1 MKKFILIIAL
11 LILRTSI
18 LFAEEGMWIP
28 MLLEKLNI
36 RKMQDMGLKLT
47 AEEIY
52 SVNNSSLKDAIVQF
66 GGGCTGGIVSARGLI
81 LTNHHCGYGSIQRH
95 SSLEH
100 DYLTNG
106 FWATSQDDEL
116 PNPGLTVTL
125 LVRME
130 DVTGRV
136 LEGIGERPSQLER
149 SQKIKQNIENI
160 EKEARQETGLEV
172 KVRAFY
178 NGNQYFLIISE
189 VFRDIRLVGAPPSN
203 IGNFGGDTD
212 NWMWPRH
219 TGDFSVFRIYAG
231 KDNKPAEYSKENVP
245 YQPRNYLKIS
255 LKGYQKG
262 DFTFVF
268 GYPANT
274 REYLPADAVGLI
286 ALKENPLRTD
296 LRQKRLDIIHE
307 AMSSSRMIR
316 IQYASKAAG
325 IANGWKKMIGESRGI
340 RRQDGIETKREFEKT
355 FQSWA
360 ESDPDR
366 NKKYGGLLTE
376 FKNIYAEYLP
386 VDLSN
391 LYITEAAFG
400 IEIVR
405 YANNFEKLIQ
415 ICQGKNIKD
424 EELKKQLASLV
435 KATREFFKNYQAD
448 IDKRIMVT
456 MLSEVGTSMNS
467 EYQPEIFQVIR
478 QKYHSNY
485 ERYAE
490 ELFYHSILADS
501 CDVYSFLKTF
511 KPSKIKMLQKDPA
524 YILSQ
529 SIYKTYQDRLQPE
542 MIRFNSGMD
551 SLQRLY
557 MEGQIQ
563 MHEDV
568 VLYPDANSTL
578 RVAFGKVDDLSPA
591 DGIKYNY
598 FTTLAGVMQ
607 KEDSTVY
614 DYAVDNRLKTLFRKK
629 DFGRYTDRDST
640 IHVAFISSNHTT
652 GGNSGSPV
660 LNSEGQMI
668 GINFDRNWEGTQSD
682 LMYDPS
688 QCRNI
693 SLDIRYCLFV
703 IDKVCGAKRLTE
715 EMQIVE

>member
-1 MKKFILIIAL
+1 MAKSKQIFFHAPNLNSNYYFLHFIIKPP
-11 LILRTSI
+11 
-18 LFAEEGMWIP
+18 F
-28 MLLEKLNI
+28 
-36 RKMQDMGLKLT
+36 Q
-47 AEEIY
+47 
-52 SVNNSSLKDAIVQF
+52 
-66 GGGCTGGIVSARGLI
+66 RGL
-81 LTNHHCGYGSIQRH
+81 
-95 SSLEH
+95 
-100 DYLTNG
+100 
-106 FWATSQDDEL
+106 
-116 PNPGLTVTL
+116 
-125 LVRME
+125 
-130 DVTGRV
+130 
-136 LEGIGERPSQLER
+136 
-149 SQKIKQNIENI
+149 
-160 EKEARQETGLEV
+160 
-172 KVRAFY
+172 
-178 NGNQYFLIISE
+178 NQYFLIISE